1 MARLEVDRTP
11 CAGITQIRFE
21 GLRVS
26 PALSALCAPLSDVKL
41 SRANLAP
48 SGVLC
53 RVRVVAV
60 TEPST
65 VHRAKPGEEI
75 DWTIPAAHGA
85 EPDRPPQPRRRLL
98 GDRIGSVEVLA
109 AILVLLVVFRG
120 PVADA
125 ISNPRLQTWTTV
137 FVSVM
142 VQATPF
148 LVFGVALSAVIAVY
162 VPRSFWAR
170 ALPRHPALAVPVA
183 SCAGVVL
190 PGCEC
195 GSVPIAG
202 SLMRRGVTPAA
213 ALAFLLAAPAI
224 NPIVLTATAVA
235 FPNNP
240 EMVVGRGVA
249 SLIVAMIMGW
259 MWLRLGRAD
268 WIRLPARPDD
278 GAAKGRAFW
287 SAVRHDVVH
296 AGGFLVLGAMAAATI
311 NVVVPER
318 WLLTLADN
326 PVLSV
331 LALALLA
338 VLLSICSE
346 ADAFVAASLSQF
358 SLTSRLVFL
367 VVGPMVDLK
376 LISMQAGVFGRRFA
390 ARFSPATFAVA
401 VLVAVGVGAV
411 LL

>member
-1 MARLEVDRTP
+1 ML
-11 CAGITQIRFE
+11 G
-21 GLRVS
+21 GRV
-26 PALSALCAPLSDVKL
+26 
-41 SRANLAP
+41 
-48 SGVLC
+48 
-53 RVRVVAV
+53 
-60 TEPST
+60 
-65 VHRAKPGEEI
+65 
-75 DWTIPAAHGA
+75 
-85 EPDRPPQPRRRLL
+85 
-98 GDRIGSVEVLA
+98 GSVEVLA
-109 AILVLLVVFRG
+109 LLLIALLLFRG
-120 PVADA
+120 PIADA
-125 ISNPRLQTWTTV
+125 IATPLLQTWTTV

-148 LVFGVALSAVIAVY
+148 LVFGVALSAVIAVF
-162 VPRSFWAR
+162 VPRSFWAK

-202 SLMRRGVTPAA
+202 SLIRRGVTPAA

-240 EMVVGRGVA
+240 EMVVARGVA
-249 SLIVAMIMGW
+249 SLVVAMIMGW
-259 MWLRLGRAD
+259 LWLRLGRQD
-268 WIRLPARPDD
+268 WIRLPHRPELDD
-278 GAAKGRAFW
+278 LSKARAFW
-287 SAVRHDVVH
+287 AACRHDIVH

-311 NVVVPER
+311 NVLVPESV
-318 WLLTLADN
+318 LQAVADR

-331 LALALLA
+331 LALAGLA

-358 SLTSRLVFL
+358 SLTARLAFL

-390 ARFSPATFAVA
+390 LRFAPATFVTA
-401 VLVAVGVGAV
+401 VLVAAAAGMV